1 MGILASLERNQTV
14 HPIDS
19 SKQESAEEE
28 QTDTIP
34 EQADRF
40 QDEVLLED
48 AFVSED
54 NNNLEPE
61 ESEQNNSDHQGTFFC
76 MKSNFKLPNKLK
88 DCFKNVVYENEISN
102 TLWGKNEKRRPRRSS
117 GLK

>member
-1 MGILASLERNQTV
+1 
-14 HPIDS
+14 
-19 SKQESAEEE
+19 
-28 QTDTIP
+28 
-34 EQADRF
+34 
-40 QDEVLLED
+40 
-48 AFVSED
+48 
-54 NNNLEPE
+54 
-61 ESEQNNSDHQGTFFC
+61 